1 MDYLTNAKVFRRPFT
16 IKRNFFKQKTYPKRT
31 IAEVVKKI
39 FYDSSLSS
47 KEIIWNQYDHMITR
61 NVLSEMGGNAS
72 IIKTNFKYQAIATTT
87 DCNIYYCEIDPYLG
101 SIQAIA
107 ESYRNLISV
116 GAKPLAITNCLN
128 FGNPEKKE
136 IMGQFVQ
143 TIRGMQ
149 VASKKLSLPIIS
161 GNVSF
166 YNETNDKSIPP
177 TPQIGAVGVIDD
189 YRKTVSNS
197 SFSDEDILYI
207 IGETRGHL
215 SSSAY
220 ERTMF
225 DFDKIKIYSETPKTN
240 LDDEIKI
247 SKIILNLIKKS
258 LITACHDVSD
268 GGLLVSILEM
278 CLAKNIGFNFLN
290 LPKNHKILFGEDQ
303 SRYLIAVNKSDVA
316 SIEKILIKNSIY
328 FRSYGTFTNKNHV
341 LNFPDKSSIKLDYI
355 KSIRKLW
362 ESKV

>member
-1 MDYLTNAKVFRRPFT
+1 
-16 IKRNFFKQKTYPKRT
+16 
-31 IAEVVKKI
+31 
-39 FYDSSLSS
+39 
-47 KEIIWNQYDHMITR
+47 
-61 NVLSEMGGNAS
+61 MGGNAS

-101 SIQAIA
+101 AIQAIA

-128 FGNPEKKE
+128 FGNPEKKQ

-177 TPQIGAVGVIDD
+177 TPQIGAVGVIND
-189 YRKTVSNS
+189 YRKIVSIS
-197 SFSDEDILYI
+197 SFSNEDILYV

-220 ERTMF
+220 ERAMF
-225 DFDKIKIYSETPKTN
+225 DFEKTKIYSATPNTN

-247 SKIILNLIKKS
+247 SKIILHLIKKS

-268 GGLLVSILEM
+268 GGLLVSIIEM

-290 LPKNHKILFGEDQ
+290 LPKKHKILFGEDQ
-303 SRYLIAVNKSDVA
+303 SRYLIAVNKSDQDSV
-316 SIEKILIKNSIY
+316 EKALIDSNIY

-341 LNFPDKSSIKLDYI
+341 LNFPDKSSIKLNYI
-355 KSIRKLW
+355 NGARKLW